1 MTFHLS
7 TTTLGGGAA
16 GDGGQ
21 RPPQTQTRFWS
32 NPGPTLAQPWPNPG
46 LTLPKPRTPLTRH
59 VHALCMR
66 GAPRSSKE
74 T

>member
-7 TTTLGGGAA
+7 TTTLGGVAA

-21 RPPQTQTRFWS
+21 RPP
-32 NPGPTLAQPWPNPG
+32 
-46 LTLPKPRTPLTRH
+46 TLPKPRTPYTRH